1 MCVHLCWFHFASVN
15 VITAAVWLNEMIALE
30 LPLYSKAAEQEE
42 TYSTSATAA
51 QFLGLLKHYV
61 AGVVTAINNF
71 GTPNLE

>member
-1 MCVHLCWFHFASVN
+1 
-15 VITAAVWLNEMIALE
+15 MIALE